1 MSRSCPGS
9 KPGSPTASAGGIR
22 RWAAARDAAPRG
34 GADDRRSDGRA
45 PAACGGGFIQGAF
58 QRAHVDAFSPSPEQ
72 VEEAA
77 AEFRARFGQGH
88 TLKVIHDKDAGFLVR
103 STTDIGSS
111 RTVLNTIEPPVTR
124 AMFAYARALAAE
136 EYAQLH
142 GDWRLRWTK
151 IESAATDACTTTG
164 VCSCD
169 EKISNHLHA
178 TIIHTSCMTT
188 HEHAADY
195 VRFEHAKYAHLHMRY
210 FPTVI
215 RGVAL
220 LSRAYIGSAAKRHG
234 VRVDVGE
241 ITAGMRL
248 GGADRMIIRA
258 ARRVLNSVHR
268 QRVRG
273 SRVDVVDYTR
283 DLDDAFALLEE
294 LYAAD

>member
-1 MSRSCPGS
+1 M
-9 KPGSPTASAGGIR
+9 AGR
-22 RWAAARDAAPRG
+22 REVPPPARD
-34 GADDRRSDGRA
+34 
-45 PAACGGGFIQGAF
+45 GGFIQGALCA
-58 QRAHVDAFSPSPEQ
+58 AHVDTFSPSTEQ
-72 VEEAA
+72 VAEAA

-88 TLKVIHDKDAGFLVR
+88 TLRVVRDKEAGFLVR
-103 STTDIGSS
+103 TTADGGAS
-111 RTVLNTIEPPVTR
+111 RTTLNTIEPPVTR

-142 GDWRLRWTK
+142 GDWWLHWTK
-151 IESAATDACTTTG
+151 IKSAIAGAGSTAG
-164 VCSCD
+164 ICSTCND
-169 EKISNHLHA
+169 LLTKHLYA

-195 VRFEHAKYAHLHMRY
+195 VRLEHAKYAHLHRRN
-210 FPTVI
+210 FPSVM

-248 GGADRMIIRA
+248 DGADRRVIRA

-268 QRVRG
+268 QRARG
-273 SRVDVVDYTR
+273 SRVDVIDDTSA
-283 DLDDAFALLEE
+283 LDDE
-294 LYAAD
+294 LARMGTQYGCG